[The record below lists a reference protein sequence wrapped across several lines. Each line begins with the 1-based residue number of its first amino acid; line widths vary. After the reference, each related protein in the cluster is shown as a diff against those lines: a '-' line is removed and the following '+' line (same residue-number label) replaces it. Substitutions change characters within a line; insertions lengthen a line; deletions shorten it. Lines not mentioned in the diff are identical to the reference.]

1 MKLLS
6 EIHELSTIP
15 GSTYLAIGVFDGI
28 HRGHQAV
35 IGRTVRNARQ
45 NGGDAVVVTFDPH
58 PIRALRPAKAP
69 RRLTAPSQKAR
80 LIEQL
85 GVDAMLTLRFTR
97 EFAKTPPEIFIQGLL
112 LAANR
117 LREICVGQDWR
128 FGANRSGGIRLLE
141 SLAQQLGTRLNVVS
155 PILVDDR
162 VVSSTRVRAA
172 IGRGDLS
179 EVARLLGRPFTAW
192 GLIATEIPILW
203 AKEISDMESQTE
215 EGTEFCEP
223 AF

>member
-6 EIHELSTIP
+6 KIAELSTIP
-15 GSTYLAIGVFDGI
+15 GPTYLAIGVFDGI

-35 IGRTVRNARQ
+35 IRRAVRNARQ
-45 NGGDAVVVTFDPH
+45 NGGGAVVVTFDPH
-58 PIRALRPAKAP
+58 PIRALRPDKAP

-85 GVDAMLTLRFTR
+85 GVDAMLTLSFTR
-97 EFAKTPPEIFIQGLL
+97 EFAKTPPENFIQGLHR
-112 LAANR
+112 AANE
-117 LREICVGQDWR
+117 LREICVGEGWR
-128 FGANRSGGIRLLE
+128 FGASRSGGTRLLE
-141 SLAQQLGTRLNVVS
+141 SLAEQLGTRLNLVS

-172 IGRGDLS
+172 IGRSDLN
-179 EVARLLGRPFTAW
+179 EVGRLLGRPFAAW
-192 GLIATEIPILW
+192 GLIATEIPFLW
-203 AKEISDMESQTE
+203 AKEIDDMESQSE
-215 EGTEFCEP
+215 EGAEFCEP